1 MRILVLTNRVPY
13 PLHDGGNIAS
23 MQMID
28 SMRRCG
34 YEVKLLS
41 LNTRKHHVDLSKLPE
56 SYNSIHPEV
65 TDINTDIDLKGVL
78 THLFKGKSYN
88 ASRFVSNEFKQLLQQ
103 TLLNGNFDLVHFE
116 GIYMASYLETVR
128 AHTNAKCV
136 LRPHNI
142 EYEIWENAA
151 EDSGKFK
158 GLYLKI
164 LAKQLKRFEIG
175 YWPLFDGIIPIT
187 TSDEFTIRDQL
198 KPISHILTLP
208 TAMDIQRIEVQV
220 EKSNNLS
227 VFHLGSMNWIPNQQ
241 AMQWFM
247 ENAWPTV
254 AASTKATFYMAGRD
268 MPEAFFGYENENVKV
283 IGEVADA
290 GLFISDKQIM
300 VVPLFAGSGVRIK
313 ILEGMAAGKTII
325 TTSLGVQG
333 IDVFDKQEVLIANN
347 PKSFAEAV
355 IWCIKNEKKCKEIG
369 LRARKFM
376 EENYS
381 LSQFEAQ
388 LKLFLQ
394 QVCSN
399 TN

>member
-1 MRILVLTNRVPY
+1 
-13 PLHDGGNIAS
+13 
-23 MQMID
+23 
-28 SMRRCG
+28 MRRCG

-41 LNTRKHHVDLSKLPE
+41 INTRKHHVDITKLPE
-56 SYNSIHPEV
+56 TYHSIHSEAV
-65 TDINTDIDLKGVL
+65 DINTDIDLKGVI

-88 ASRFVSNEFKQLLQQ
+88 ASRFVSEDFKQLLQK
-103 TLLNGNFDLVHFE
+103 TLRNDDFDIVHFE
-116 GIYMASYLETVR
+116 GIYMASYLDTVR
-128 AHTNAKCV
+128 NHSKAKCV

-187 TSDEFTIRDQL
+187 TSDEYTIREHN
-198 KPISHILTLP
+198 KRTSHILTLP
-208 TAMDIQRIEVQV
+208 TAMDINRIEVQV

-247 ENAWPTV
+247 ENVWPTV
-254 AASTKATFYMAGRD
+254 AASTKAVFYMAGRE
-268 MPEAFFGYENENVKV
+268 MPEEFFGYANEKV
-283 IGEVADA
+283 NIIGEVADA
-290 GLFISDKQIM
+290 NLFMSDKQIM

-333 IDVFDKQEVLIANN
+333 ITVFDKQEVLIANN

-355 IWCIKNEKKCKEIG
+355 IWCIKNEKKCKEMG
-369 LRARKFM
+369 QRARKFM

-381 LSQFEAQ
+381 LPQFESQ

-394 QVCSN
+394 QVCS
-399 TN
+399 TTH

>member
-1 MRILVLTNRVPY
+1 MRK
-13 PLHDGGNIAS
+13 
-23 MQMID
+23 
-28 SMRRCG
+28 CG

-41 LNTRKHHVDLSKLPE
+41 LNTRKHHVDLTQLPDT
-56 SYNSIHPEV
+56 YHSIHPEAV
-65 TDINTDIDLKGVL
+65 DINTDIDLKGVI

-88 ASRFVSNEFKQLLQQ
+88 ASRFVSEDFKQLLQQ
-103 TLLNGNFDLVHFE
+103 TLKNSDFDLVHFE

-128 AHTNAKCV
+128 NNSEAKCV

-187 TSDEFTIRDQL
+187 TSDEYTIREHNKL
-198 KPISHILTLP
+198 TSHILTLP
-208 TAMDIQRIEVQV
+208 TAMDLQRIELQV

-247 ENAWPTV
+247 ENVWPTV
-254 AASTKATFYMAGRD
+254 AASTKATFYMAGRE
-268 MPEAFFGYENENVKV
+268 MPEEFFGYANEKV
-283 IGEVADA
+283 NIIGEVTDA
-290 GLFISDKQIM
+290 SIFMSDKQIM

-333 IDVFDKQEVLIANN
+333 IAVFDKQEVLIANN

-355 IWCIKNEKKCKEIG
+355 IWCIKNEKKCKEMG

-381 LSQFEAQ
+381 LPQFESQ

-394 QVCSN
+394 QVCSA
-399 TN
+399 TH